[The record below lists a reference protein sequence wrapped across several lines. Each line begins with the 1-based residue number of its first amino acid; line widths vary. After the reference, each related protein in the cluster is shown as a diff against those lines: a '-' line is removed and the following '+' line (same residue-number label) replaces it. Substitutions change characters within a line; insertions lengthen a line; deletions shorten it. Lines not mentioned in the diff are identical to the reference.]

1 MKVRVRLFALYRELA
16 GTGITVIELRDNAKV
31 KDVKPALYKKF
42 PALKKHDR
50 NIVFAV
56 NNSYAFPG
64 APLGNGDVVALIP
77 PVSGG

>member
-1 MKVRVRLFALYRELA
+1 MFALYRELA
-16 GTGITVIELRDNAKV
+16 GTGTTEIELRDDARV

-56 NNSYAFPG
+56 NNSHALPDS
-64 APLGNGDVVALIP
+64 PLRNGDVIALIP